1 MKKNCRIIAVIL
13 SVAMLLSMNI
23 VASAEDGSNYEEI
36 VNSLNL
42 IANETIEVETQ
53 VENEYSLKTYKN
65 IQDFVN
71 EAEEQIP
78 NISKSDIGKF
88 LIEYTG
94 QGNSEELPDNILV
107 ETADFFEIAVQ
118 EEYLQVTPNGSVPVS
133 EMEAMSAIQSDF
145 ISNDTIS
152 PMANWTSSDGYMS
165 IETTYSLSKTSG
177 NKKYYVVSAKANW
190 LKEPAFTLKDVICI
204 SNTATFDDSY
214 NDFTYY
220 KQSHSCYRNGMLH
233 NTSNKSS
240 HKYADGSG
248 QGSMVEF
255 FYNSTN
261 GVGARVDIQG
271 YGCANAG
278 EPGQHTFEMNYMEAY
293 IRYRIICNTG
303 NSYNIQGAYSHAEM
317 GVGSIGL
324 SISSGGVGISFS
336 YAGSKSDFKA
346 RPVTINA

>member
-1 MKKNCRIIAVIL
+1 MKKNCRIIAVVL

-23 VASAEDGSNYEEI
+23 IASAEDTINYEEL
-36 VNSLNL
+36 VNTLNS
-42 IANETIEVETQ
+42 IANETIQVETQ

-65 IQDFVN
+65 IQEFVT
-71 EAEEQIP
+71 ESEQQIP
-78 NISKSDIGKF
+78 DISKSDIGRF

-118 EEYLQVTPNGSVPVS
+118 EEYLQVTPNGSVSVS
-133 EMEAMSAIQSDF
+133 ETQAMSAIQSRF
-145 ISNDTIS
+145 IANDTIS
-152 PMANWTSSDGYMS
+152 PMAYWTSSDGYMA
-165 IETTYSLSKTSG
+165 IETTFSLSKTSG

-190 LKEPAFTLKDVICI
+190 LKEPTFTLKDVICI
-204 SNTATFDDSY
+204 SNTATYDDSY
-214 NDFTYY
+214 NDYAYY
-220 KQSHSCYRNGMLH
+220 KQSHSCYRNGSLH
-233 NTSNKSS
+233 NTSNKFSD
-240 HKYADGSG
+240 KYADGSG

-271 YGCANAG
+271 YGCSG
-278 EPGQHTFEMNYMEAY
+278 SGDPGQHTYAMHYMEAY

-324 SISSGGVGISFS
+324 SISAGGAGISFS